1 MAFPLKEFQSFQ
13 KFCVANGH
21 PENPWA
27 LIYLL
32 LGFLSSGEGAL
43 NAVQESW
50 MKGFS
55 ESLSEEKRKEASDKI
70 LELADELLDCLRGWR
85 ELAEEEGSEAVMEEI
100 LELGEA
106 VLLETRE
113 MGEFSAI
120 VREESMEILSDLCST
135 CGVTIPKGGYKKIN
149 LVDFDD
155 AEIAEEVEE
164 WILALTSFDKAQEAS
179 ELEAGI
185 LVLFVKVFLFFVFF
199 T

>member
-1 MAFPLKEFQSFQ
+1 M
-13 KFCVANGH
+13 
-21 PENPWA
+21 
-27 LIYLL
+27 
-32 LGFLSSGEGAL
+32 

-50 MKGFS
+50 MMGFPQ
-55 ESLSEEKRKEASDKI
+55 SLSEEKRKEASDKI

-113 MGEFSAI
+113 MGEFSMI

-199 T
+199 N